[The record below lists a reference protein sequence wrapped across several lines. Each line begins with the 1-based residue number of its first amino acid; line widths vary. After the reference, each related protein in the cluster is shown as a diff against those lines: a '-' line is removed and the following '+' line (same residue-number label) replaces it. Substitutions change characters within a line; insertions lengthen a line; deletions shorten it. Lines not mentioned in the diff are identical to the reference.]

1 MEYGMMNKMFYFL
14 TQGIGRGQTPLTSFD
29 SSLLSSG
36 IANYNLVKI
45 SSILPAGSVE
55 CDGVSLKEGSILHTA
70 YALLT
75 SNQEGAI
82 ISAAVGVAIP
92 QDPDKVG
99 VIMEYSAYCSK
110 QEAINQISL
119 MLQEAMDNRGYLIRE
134 IKSVANEVIVPKDGY
149 VTAFAALS
157 IW

>member
-1 MEYGMMNKMFYFL
+1 MGALTNKYYITCGNGYGA
-14 TQGIGRGQTPLTSFD
+14 TPLTSFD
-29 SSLLSSG
+29 SALLRSG

-45 SSILPAGSVE
+45 SSILPAGSTE
-55 CDGVSLKEGSILHTA
+55 CDCVSLKEGSILHTA
-70 YALLT
+70 YASLT
-75 SNQEGAI
+75 SNQEGAT

-92 QDPDKVG
+92 QDDSKVG

-119 MLQEAMDNRGYLIRE
+119 MLQEAMDNRGYLIKE
-134 IKSVANEVIVPKDGY
+134 IKSVASELIVPKDGY